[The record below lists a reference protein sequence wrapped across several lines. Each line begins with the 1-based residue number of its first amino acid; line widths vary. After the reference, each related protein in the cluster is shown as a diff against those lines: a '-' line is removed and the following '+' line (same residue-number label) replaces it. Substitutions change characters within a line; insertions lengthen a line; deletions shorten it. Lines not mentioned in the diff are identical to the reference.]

1 MEHLFAGTDDPDA
14 DQAVRNVAAHV
25 ASVIVD
31 HDREPRTLLPGRPER
46 ITMVVAA
53 KHQVDPGFVEHRHE
67 EFIQVDAPVP
77 GPGRRQGCG
86 AGRCSAEAVRNSSER
101 TAFFN
106 HSHSSVR

>member
-46 ITMVVAA
+46 IIMVVAA
-53 KHQVDPGFVEHRHE
+53 KHQVDPGLVEHRHE
-67 EFIQVDAPVP
+67 EFVQVDAPVP
-77 GPGRRQGCG
+77 GFGRTIR
-86 AGRCSAEAVRNSSER
+86 AEAVRNSSEC
-101 TAFFN
+101 TAFFS
-106 HSHSSVR
+106 HSHSSMR